1 MDPLIIQK
9 FAVFQKQSA
18 IGSVVLFFQSLRK
31 NSFNFI
37 YLLFPAIKGNVKISI
52 FLFLGFVLLIALFAY
67 IKYYYFKYKFDFEKS
82 AFVVH
87 KGFLEK
93 TNLSI
98 PFEKIQQININQNL
112 IHKLFNLYEIQMDTA
127 GSSSTEVDIKA
138 VSKSAA
144 NDFKVIAE
152 EIKKLS
158 LSATDSE
165 PLSKTEASF
174 EIALKT
180 LIKTGLT
187 TRYFE
192 TLSLIIGGLF
202 LGLQLLDDYELSFAS
217 DLTDIAKEADYS
229 YGLITCLVLGVIA
242 TVLLTNLITTVI
254 KFYKYKA
261 TRSSKNLE
269 IKYGL
274 IKTKSVL
281 LSPQKVQQFKT
292 TQNWFQKL
300 LNILDIKI
308 NQASSEVSSTK
319 DVRSNVKVP
328 GCTLAQKQVL
338 FDFIYGKA
346 IGEEIILKPNLRKFI
361 INFMFFSL
369 LPSTGLLM
377 MHLNID
383 FFKGHYWRLLAL
395 SFFIVTL
402 YAAWRF
408 YKNNVLFIS
417 KNFIRSQSGFWDVTT
432 THVEHYKIQS
442 AIISQP
448 IWYKNSD
455 LGDLLIFTAGGQIRV
470 GGYNY
475 TALKLIL
482 NNVLY
487 NVETSKRKWM

>member
-9 FAVFQKQSA
+9 FTVFQKQSA

-52 FLFLGFVLLIALFAY
+52 FLFLGFIVLIALFAY
-67 IKYYYFKYKFDFEKS
+67 IKYYYFKYKFDFEKL

-138 VSKSAA
+138 VSKSTA
-144 NDFKVIAE
+144 NDFKVIAR

-165 PLSKTEASF
+165 LLSKTDASF
-174 EIALKT
+174 EIGLKT

-202 LGLQLLDDYELSFAS
+202 LGLQLLDDYELRFTS

-229 YGLITCLVLGVIA
+229 YGLITYLVLGVIA
-242 TVLLTNLITTVI
+242 TVLLINLITTVV

-308 NQASSEVSSTK
+308 NQASSEGYTTK
-319 DVRSNVKVP
+319 YIGSNVKVP
-328 GCTLAQKQVL
+328 GCDLAQKQIL

-346 IGEEIILKPNLRKFI
+346 VGEEIILRPNFKKFI
-361 INFMFFSL
+361 INFIFFSL
-369 LPSTGLLM
+369 LPSTALLLI
-377 MHLNID
+377 HLNID
-383 FFKGHYWRLLAL
+383 FFKGQYWRLFVL
-395 SFFIVTL
+395 FFLILTL
-402 YAAWRF
+402 YASWRF
-408 YKNNVLFIS
+408 YKNNALFIS

-470 GGYNY
+470 HTYNY

-487 NVETSKRKWM
+487 NIETSKRKWM

>member
-9 FAVFQKQSA
+9 FTAFQKQSA

-52 FLFLGFVLLIALFAY
+52 FLFLGFIVLIALFAY
-67 IKYYYFKYKFDFEKS
+67 IKYYYFKYKFDFDKS

-138 VSKSAA
+138 VSKSVA
-144 NDFKVIAE
+144 NDFKIIAE

-158 LSATDSE
+158 WSNTDSE
-165 PLSKTEASF
+165 SLSETEASF
-174 EIALKT
+174 NIDLKT
-180 LIKTGLT
+180 LIKSGLT

-202 LGLQLLDDYELSFAS
+202 LALQLLDDYNLSFAS
-217 DLTDIAKEADYS
+217 NLTDIVKEADYS
-229 YGLITCLVLGVIA
+229 YGLISSLVLGVIA
-242 TVLLTNLITTVI
+242 TVLLTNLITTVM

-292 TQNWFQKL
+292 TQNWFQKM

-308 NQASSEVSSTK
+308 NQASSEVSSIK
-319 DVRSNVKVP
+319 EAQNNVKVP
-328 GCTLAQKQVL
+328 GCTLVQKQVL

-346 IGEEIILKPNLRKFI
+346 VGEEIILRPNPRKFL
-361 INFMFFSL
+361 INFIFFSL
-369 LPSTGLLM
+369 LPSTGLLV
-377 MHLNID
+377 MHLNLD
-383 FFKGHYWRLLAL
+383 FFKGYYCRLFVL
-395 SFFIVTL
+395 FFLIVTL
-402 YAAWRF
+402 YTAWRF
-408 YKNNVLFIS
+408 YKNNALFVS
-417 KNFIRSQSGFWDVTT
+417 KNFIRSQYGFWDVTT

-455 LGDLLIFTAGGQIRV
+455 VGDLLIFTAGGQIRV
-470 GGYNY
+470 RTYNY

-487 NVETSKRKWM
+487 NVEDSKRKWM

>member
-9 FAVFQKQSA
+9 FSNFQKQSA

-37 YLLFPAIKGNVKISI
+37 YLLFPAIKGNVQISI
-52 FLFLGFVLLIALFAY
+52 FLFLGFIILLALFAY
-67 IKYYYFKYKFDFEKS
+67 IKYYYFKYKFDFDKS
-82 AFVVH
+82 AFVIH

-112 IHKLFNLYEIQMDTA
+112 IHKLFGLYEIQMDTA

-138 VSKSAA
+138 VSRAVA
-144 NDFKVIAE
+144 NDFKIVAE
-152 EIKKLS
+152 EIKKIGLS
-158 LSATDSE
+158 TAHSE
-165 PLSKTEASF
+165 LLTKTETSF
-174 EIALKT
+174 EIDLKT

-192 TLSLIIGGLF
+192 TLSLIVGGLF
-202 LGLQLLDDYELSFAS
+202 LGLQFLDDYEMRFAS
-217 DLTDIAKEADYS
+217 DLTDIAKEVNYS
-229 YGLITCLVLGVIA
+229 YELVALLILGVIA
-242 TVLLTNLITTVI
+242 TVLLTNLVTTVI

-261 TRSSKNLE
+261 TRSAKNLE

-274 IKTKSVL
+274 IQTKSVL

-300 LNILDIKI
+300 LRILDIKI
-308 NQASSEVSSTK
+308 NQASSEVSSIK

-328 GCTLAQKQVL
+328 GCTAGQKQAL
-338 FDFIYGKA
+338 FDFIYRKTV
-346 IGEEIILKPNLRKFI
+346 GEEIVLRPNFRKFL
-361 INFMFFSL
+361 INFIFFSL
-369 LPSTGLLM
+369 LPSTGLLL
-377 MHLNID
+377 MHLNIE
-383 FFKGHYWRLLAL
+383 FFKGYYWRVFVI
-395 SFFIVTL
+395 FFLIMTL

-408 YKNNVLFIS
+408 YKNNALFIS
-417 KNFIRSQSGFWDVTT
+417 KNFIKFQSGFWDVTT
-432 THVEHYKIQS
+432 TYVEHYKTQS

-455 LGDLLIFTAGGQIRV
+455 LGDLFIFTAGGQIRV
-470 GGYNY
+470 RTYDY

-482 NNVLY
+482 NNLLY
-487 NVETSKRKWM
+487 NVETSKQKWM